1 MANVQGD
8 RAAAWTDRVEQLCD
22 EGERIEHRADLEAA
36 TLVVTNRRLLAFTPD
51 RDGRNFRAV
60 DRPNVG
66 TVTVEPTDRLAWLVL
81 SLAAAF
87 VGVGLLE
94 AAQVVSLGGLVPDGI
109 PSAPDVA
116 PAADLVGAVREGIET
131 ATLVLEWGAVALSV
145 TALVLAVALAAAYVR
160 SRSRRLLIRVSG
172 GDDLAVPVTDAAVE
186 DGVVADLETAIRPD
200 PIVGDGDGRGSGGRE
215 ASPEESG

>member
-36 TLVVTNRRLLAFTPD
+36 TLAVTNRRLLAFTPD
-51 RDGRNFRAV
+51 RDGRKFRAV

-66 TVTVEPTDRLAWLVL
+66 TVTVESTDRLAWLVL

-94 AAQVVSLGGLVPDGI
+94 AARVVSLGDLVPDGV

-116 PAADLVGAVREGIET
+116 PATDLLAAVREGVET

-145 TALVLAVALAAAYVR
+145 TALVLAVVLVAAYVR
-160 SRSRRLLIRVSG
+160 SRSRRLVIRVSG
-172 GDDLAVPVTDAAVE
+172 GADFTVPVTDAAVE
-186 DGVVADLETAIRPD
+186 DGVVADLEAAIRPE
-200 PIVGDGDGRGSGGRE
+200 PIDGDGSDRSGGGRE
-215 ASPEESG
+215 ATGEESG

>member
-22 EGERIEHRADLEAA
+22 EGERIAHRADLEAA

-51 RDGRNFRAV
+51 RGGRNFRAV

-66 TVTVEPTDRLAWLVL
+66 TVAVESTDRLAWLGL

-94 AAQVVSLGGLVPDGI
+94 AARAVSLGDLVPVEP
-109 PSAPDVA
+109 PSAPALPPVS
-116 PAADLVGAVREGIET
+116 DLVGAVREGVGT
-131 ATLVLEWGAVALSV
+131 ALLVLEWGAVALAV
-145 TALVLAVALAAAYVR
+145 TALVLAVALFGAYVR
-160 SRSRRLLIRVSG
+160 SRSRRLVIRVSG
-172 GDDLAVPVTDAAVE
+172 GADLAVPVTDTAVE
-186 DGVVADLETAIRPD
+186 DGVVADLEAAIRPN
-200 PIVGDGDGRGSGGRE
+200 PIDGHDEDRRGEGHKAG
-215 ASPEESG
+215 PDESG